1 MKASENMLRSPKQ
14 TCLSLNANYSVCF
27 EQGGMVITVR
37 TEGVRLVMR
46 DGLRQPL
53 LELELGPM
61 DGAAQR
67 LAPGVLK
74 VLRRLS
80 IVSTTPSTRN

>member
-1 MKASENMLRSPKQ
+1 MD
-14 TCLSLNANYSVCF
+14 
-27 EQGGMVITVR
+27 ITVR

-46 DGLRQPL
+46 DALRQPL
-53 LELELGPM
+53 LELELGPL

-74 VLRRLS
+74 VRS
-80 IVSTTPSTRN
+80 GPS

>member
-1 MKASENMLRSPKQ
+1 
-14 TCLSLNANYSVCF
+14 
-27 EQGGMVITVR
+27 MVITIR

-61 DGAAQR
+61 DGAGQR

-74 VLRRLS
+74 VQ
-80 IVSTTPSTRN
+80 PSSGV

>member
-1 MKASENMLRSPKQ
+1 
-14 TCLSLNANYSVCF
+14 
-27 EQGGMVITVR
+27 MVITVR

-67 LAPGVLK
+67 LASGVLK
-74 VLRRLS
+74 V
-80 IVSTTPSTRN
+80 